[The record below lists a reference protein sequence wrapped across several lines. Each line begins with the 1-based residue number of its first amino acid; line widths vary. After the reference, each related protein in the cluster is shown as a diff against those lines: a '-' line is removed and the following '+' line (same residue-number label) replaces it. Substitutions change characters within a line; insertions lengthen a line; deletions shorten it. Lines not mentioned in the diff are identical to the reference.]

1 MNKKKKRQK
10 KYAKKNGPGVA
21 QCGWAP
27 GWSRTTPTGLPR
39 YASVHLNTLVARSP
53 VCALASLPPSLSVPL
68 SLRRLGYR
76 LSPPYAREVSRSSSV
91 PSPATSAYRVFPSL
105 LSPSCAKSSTQIQ
118 SILLLD
124 AYYLSTNFELFC
136 KKISG
141 VRPCMS
147 LLGPPLGTVVCLLG
161 FGRSLLLKWR
171 SIADDRSGCTLYW
184 GFDGRLRR
192 PG

>member
-1 MNKKKKRQK
+1 MRVSSGLKPNNTDWATTVRQCSPSHPG
-10 KYAKKNGPGVA
+10 GPVP
-21 QCGWAP
+21 CLR
-27 GWSRTTPTGLPR
+27 SR
-39 YASVHLNTLVARSP
+39 VSP
-53 VCALASLPPSLSVPL
+53 SLSLSVPL
-68 SLRRLGYR
+68 SLRRRLGYR